1 VPLYHKIGTLSII
14 DADHYGGGMDVE
26 TRLVARSAT
35 LTPSERRIGE
45 TVLAS
50 PQLVAFGTVAE
61 VAEAARVGTA
71 TVVRF
76 AVKLGFDGYTEL
88 QASVQHD
95 LAGQLRPAVE
105 RIRHQAT
112 ADDTALD
119 RHVSVEVG
127 NVRATLDA
135 VDAEVL
141 RSVVARLAD
150 DTRPVLVLSGVASR
164 GVAVQFVGD
173 LEQLRPAVRLLDGN
187 GVDIIR
193 TLALA
198 GADATLI
205 VLDLR
210 RYERWLLDA
219 ANLAR
224 ERGVWIASI
233 SDSVLSPLSAL
244 AHAAFVVSAASAGP
258 FDSHVGTLALLN
270 LLVVDVAVARRDD
283 ATVRLDLLEAA
294 WRDAD
299 ALTDD
304 GQ

>member
-1 VPLYHKIGTLSII
+1 MPLYHQDGTLSITN
-14 DADHYGGGMDVE
+14 AGRYGDGMDVE
-26 TRLVARSAT
+26 SRLVARSAS

-50 PQLVAFGTVAE
+50 PQLVAFGTVAD

-105 RIRHQAT
+105 RIRDQAT
-112 ADDTALD
+112 ADDAALD

-127 NVRATLDA
+127 NVRRTLDA
-135 VDAEVL
+135 VDADVL
-141 RSVVARLAD
+141 RSVVSRLAD
-150 DTRPVLVLSGVASR
+150 DTRPVLVLSGVASA

-187 GVDIIR
+187 GIDIIR

-198 GADATLI
+198 GADATLV

-224 ERGVWIASI
+224 DAACGSPRSATACCRRCPHSPTPRSWCRPLRPDRSTATSAPWRCSTCWWSMWPWRAATTPPSASTCSRRRGVT
-233 SDSVLSPLSAL
+233 PT
-244 AHAAFVVSAASAGP
+244 P
-258 FDSHVGTLALLN
+258 
-270 LLVVDVAVARRDD
+270 
-283 ATVRLDLLEAA
+283 
-294 WRDAD
+294 
-299 ALTDD
+299 
-304 GQ
+304 

>member
-1 VPLYHKIGTLSII
+1 MAGT
-14 DADHYGGGMDVE
+14 DVE
-26 TRLVARSAT
+26 SRLVARSAS

-50 PQLVAFGTVAE
+50 PQLVAFGTVAD
-61 VAEAARVGTA
+61 VAQAAQVGTA

-88 QASVQHD
+88 QTSVQHD

-105 RIRHQAT
+105 RIRDQGA
-112 ADDTALD
+112 ADDAG
-119 RHVSVEVG
+119 RHGGVEVG
-127 NVRATLDA
+127 NVRTTLDA
-135 VDAEVL
+135 VDAAVR

-150 DTRPVLVLSGVASR
+150 DARPVLVLSGVASR

-187 GVDIIR
+187 GIDIVR

-198 GADATLI
+198 GADATLV

-224 ERGVWIASI
+224 ERGVWIAAI

-244 AHAAFVVSAASAGP
+244 AQASFVVSAASAGP